1 MCATDCSQLG
11 EQAKY
16 SVNNLKTYTS
26 ALVMVQGAGVEL
38 CFDTAQQLSWDKIL
52 CCLLE
57 WHSTSADDGGGI
69 SIPCLHC
76 FPYVILMSN
85 AKKTYLQIK
94 WESWIMVQF
103 VPCTPSFVLFSHSTM
118 SAGFRSWEKSC
129 YMYRDLLFLLSRLL
143 LMNDLLLCL
152 NISEY
157 PLLKMHSAQEGS
169 RKQC

>member
-1 MCATDCSQLG
+1 
-11 EQAKY
+11 
-16 SVNNLKTYTS
+16 
-26 ALVMVQGAGVEL
+26 MVGGAGQEL
-38 CFDTAQQLSWDKIL
+38 CFYTAQQLLWDKIL

-57 WHSTSADDGGGI
+57 WDSTSVGDEGGI

-85 AKKTYLQIK
+85 AKKIYLQIR
-94 WESWIMVQF
+94 WESWIMVLF
-103 VPCTPSFVLFSHSTM
+103 VPCMLSFALFSHSTM
-118 SAGFRSWEKSC
+118 SAGFGSWEKSC

-169 RKQC
+169 RKKC